1 MLFWSRW
8 SIMYFWVLFSSYFN
22 QNMSICPLLIFHPNN
37 DIFSLMA
44 YCFFVHYLNIPSSL
58 CWFFFFWMVAVFLAV
73 VIPKCFFFFPK
84 DYIQNKSVVWCS
96 LRMSWLLSTKGLMWY
111 FYDLSHCFLKLFR
124 NYLLYKWITIPG
136 YRVSQINII
145 IDHFNC

>member
-8 SIMYFWVLFSSYFN
+8 SIMYFWVLFSPYFN

-44 YCFFVHYLNIPSSL
+44 YCFFVHCLNIPSSL
-58 CWFFFFWMVAVFLAV
+58 CWFFFLNGSCLLGCSNSKM
-73 VIPKCFFFFPK
+73 FFFSK

-96 LRMSWLLSTKGLMWY
+96 LRTSWLLSTKGLMWY

-136 YRVSQINII
+136 YRVSQISII
-145 IDHFNC
+145 IDHFSR